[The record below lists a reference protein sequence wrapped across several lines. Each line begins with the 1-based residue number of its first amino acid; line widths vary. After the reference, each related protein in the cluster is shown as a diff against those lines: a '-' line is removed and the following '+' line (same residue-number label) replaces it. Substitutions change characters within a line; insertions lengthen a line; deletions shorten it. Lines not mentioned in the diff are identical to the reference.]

1 MSPAV
6 DPLTTLAESVADG
19 ESIDWD
25 ALDALAADP
34 ELRGLVEHL
43 RVVAGI
49 AEVHRTQTDEIDES
63 PQAAAPTLTTDD
75 TPDQRE
81 RWGHLAL
88 VRKLGQGAFGEV
100 YLAHDTWLDHPRAL
114 KLLKPEVASRLS
126 PEQLLHEA
134 RKLVRVRHPNVVAV
148 HGADRH
154 DGRVGFWMD
163 FVDGQ
168 TLGERVDEACLEP
181 EDASAIG
188 RELCD
193 ALAAVHRAGL
203 IHRDIKAQNVM
214 RGADGRIFLMDF
226 GAGEFMG
233 ASPSGRPQG
242 TPLYLAPE
250 LFSGGAASVQ
260 SDIYAVGV
268 LLYHLVTGEFPV
280 QAGSV
285 TELIKAHG
293 AKAGVSLR
301 DTHPELPARLV
312 DAVERALDAD
322 PVKRF
327 ASAEEMRDALTEPPS
342 LTSSQV
348 IEIVHVEAPASKLW
362 TWTFRLLIALVSAVV
377 MSGLMGYLGWRT
389 FQLALHVEAG
399 FAPSVREY
407 FRLGTE
413 GLMPFLIYGLM
424 GAGIFALVR
433 GADTVLG
440 APVTRI
446 VRARTAAMDDFAV
459 VRLAAGLC
467 LCAFLGWTAVIITH
481 WSLFDT
487 VFGLQS
493 GTAGLTTP
501 ALSPAFKAVH
511 TSYTEKASWLTAVL
525 AFAALYVFPSLD
537 RQRPGRS
544 TLRAFEW
551 TAVILAILM
560 MCSATAPRRLA
571 WDSFSRVLYE
581 NQPMFVIG
589 SRGDELL
596 LYSPSRPQTGN
607 LRVRVGDGALAQTNK
622 NGLLVDP

>member
-1 MSPAV
+1 MSPAL
-6 DPLTTLAESVADG
+6 DPLTSLAESVADG

-49 AEVHRTQTDEIDES
+49 AEVHRTQTDEVDES
-63 PQAAAPTLTTDD
+63 PHQAPSPTAETTDD
-75 TPDQRE
+75 RE

-88 VRKLGQGAFGEV
+88 IRKLGQGAFGEV

-114 KLLKPEVASRLS
+114 KLLKPEVANRLS

-168 TLGERVDEACLEP
+168 TLGERVDEACLDADE
-181 EDASAIG
+181 ASAIG

-268 LLYHLVTGEFPV
+268 LLYHLVTGGFPV

-293 AKAGVSLR
+293 AKSAVSLR
-301 DTHPELPARLV
+301 TSQPQLPVRFV
-312 DAVERALDAD
+312 SAVERALDAD
-322 PVKRF
+322 PAKRF

-348 IEIVHVEAPASKLW
+348 IEIVHVEAPSSRLW
-362 TWTFRLLIALVSAVV
+362 AWTLRAVV
-377 MSGLMGYLGWRT
+377 ALLVFGVVVGLAGFISWSG
-389 FQLALHVEAG
+389 FQIALHVDAT
-399 FAPSVREY
+399 FAPPPGEY
-407 FRLGTE
+407 LRLGMRAV
-413 GLMPFLIYGLM
+413 LPFLIYLASAA
-424 GAGIFALVR
+424 AGFALLR
-433 GADTVLG
+433 GIDLVAG
-440 APVTRI
+440 GPVTRLI
-446 VRARTAAMDDFAV
+446 ETRTSALSAAATI
-459 VRLAAGLC
+459 RLAVGFC
-467 LCAFLGWTAVIITH
+467 LLAAVAWVVLIASH
-481 WSLFDT
+481 WRLFDT
-487 VFGLQS
+487 LAGLQS
-493 GTAGLTTP
+493 GTAGVSTDRLG
-501 ALSPAFKAVH
+501 PAFRAINL
-511 TSYTEKASWLTAVL
+511 SYGNLAGWLTCGLVSLALFVFPRLEKQHPERSGIRMFSWTAAVL
-525 AFAALYVFPSLD
+525 ALLVL
-537 RQRPGRS
+537 
-544 TLRAFEW
+544 
-551 TAVILAILM
+551 
-560 MCSATAPRRLA
+560 CSASLTRGLA
-571 WDSFSRVLYE
+571 WERYPVVTYENRRSYVIASTDNDMVLYAPS
-581 NQPMFVIG
+581 QPQLG
-589 SRGDELL
+589 SVRVRRGD
-596 LYSPSRPQTGN
+596 
-607 LRVRVGDGALAQTNK
+607 VRVHETGTF
-622 NGLLVDP
+622 GLLVDP